1 MKACVLLALL
11 GTAYAAA
18 TMSPLCELELDKG
31 ECGRSQQKWGFNK
44 STGKCEL
51 FSYSGCGGNDNRFD
65 DKQACELA
73 CIAAATLSPLC
84 ELELDKGE
92 CGRSQQK
99 WGFNNSTGK
108 CELFSYS
115 GCGGNDNR
123 FDEKYACERA
133 CIDAQVIDVVFVGMM
148 HKSYGDRL
156 GFLQ

>member
-11 GTAYAAA
+11 GTAY
-18 TMSPLCELELDKG
+18 
-31 ECGRSQQKWGFNK
+31 
-44 STGKCEL
+44 
-51 FSYSGCGGNDNRFD
+51 
-65 DKQACELA
+65 
-73 CIAAATLSPLC
+73 AAATLSPLC

-133 CIDAQVIDVVFVGMM
+133 CIDAQAGMHSVCFRPPQRGPCVGSFQRYYYDNSTQSCHPFVYGGCQSNGNNFE
-148 HKSYGDRL
+148 SYVSCMKVCKL
-156 GFLQ
+156 P